1 MKGSNL
7 RLALVSSY
15 QIGTVLLDQEERLR
29 IQNEKKWDEN
39 MNLDGPNV
47 KSILAAVPL
56 AGLTPLQVVRSLG

>member
-47 KSILAAVPL
+47 KSILARRPS
-56 AGLTPLQVVRSLG
+56 GGFDPITGR